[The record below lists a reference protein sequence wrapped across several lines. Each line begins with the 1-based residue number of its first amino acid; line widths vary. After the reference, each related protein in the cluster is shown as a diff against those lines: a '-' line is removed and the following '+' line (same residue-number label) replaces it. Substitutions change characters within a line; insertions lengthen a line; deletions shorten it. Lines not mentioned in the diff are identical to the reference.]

1 MLISPRLLLQSI
13 LLIVYLSILSCACTY
28 RHRRHT
34 STTNSDYDLE
44 DVKTIN
50 DDEDAIYGNGFEC
63 DGLNGHSGLFRA
75 FNWTRGELAKISLW
89 HATAQHYKA
98 AELVEEKLAA
108 VPSSRHHFPQAE
120 IRSFLTRF
128 KAPEAARSL
137 FTRHELRKIS
147 QLHRQHQVDKILDLL
162 YERLMKLAPT
172 VRREILNYFKLA
184 ART

>member
-1 MLISPRLLLQSI
+1 MLISLRLLLQSI
-13 LLIVYLSILSCACTY
+13 FLTVYFSTPNYACTY

-34 STTNSDYDLE
+34 STTNSDYDVD

-50 DDEDAIYGNGFEC
+50 DDEDAIYGNGFEWE
-63 DGLNGHSGLFRA
+63 GLNGHSGLFRA
-75 FNWTRGELAKISLW
+75 FNWTRDELAKISLW

-108 VPSSRHHFPQAE
+108 VPLSRHHFPQAE

-128 KAPEAARSL
+128 KGPDAARSL
-137 FTRHELRKIS
+137 FTQRELRQIS
-147 QLHRQHQVDKILDLL
+147 QLHRQHEVDKILDLM

-172 VRREILNYFKLA
+172 VRRELVNYFKLA